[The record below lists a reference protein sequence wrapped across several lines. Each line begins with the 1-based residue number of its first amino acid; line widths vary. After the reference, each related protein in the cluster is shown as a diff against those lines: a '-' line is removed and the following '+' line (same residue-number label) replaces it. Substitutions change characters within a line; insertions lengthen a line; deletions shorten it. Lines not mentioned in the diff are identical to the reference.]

1 LDPVSDITR
10 PDEVDEPKRKGMEM
24 DLYEFAMA
32 IEKEG
37 ADYYRKLAGEA
48 IDQEVGSIFHFL
60 AREEESHYEIL
71 NAWYRETD
79 VPPLTDMNILKESHA
94 VFKRLSNHFE
104 TYGVPA
110 THYYNA
116 YEKALKFEEKS
127 VALYES
133 ILTKLDKK
141 DQKGIVNK
149 ILDQEKSHV
158 QFLQNMLEFLRHPGE
173 WLENAEWFHQEA
185 Y

>member
-1 LDPVSDITR
+1 
-10 PDEVDEPKRKGMEM
+10 
-24 DLYEFAMA
+24 
-32 IEKEG
+32 
-37 ADYYRKLAGEA
+37 
-48 IDQEVGSIFHFL
+48 
-60 AREEESHYEIL
+60 
-71 NAWYRETD
+71 
-79 VPPLTDMNILKESHA
+79 
-94 VFKRLSNHFE
+94 
-104 TYGVPA
+104 VPA

-158 QFLQNMLEFLRHPGE
+158 QFLHNMLEFLRHPGE